1 MQNKVLMILC
11 DGMRPD
17 AVIKCGHP
25 FAKELMS
32 TVHYNP
38 DAQTVFPSYTLPC
51 HFSLF
56 TSRTPDEHGV
66 TGNTYIPGQRKGLF
80 EQLRDNGK
88 STSFFYSWG
97 ELKDLHEPY
106 SLCYGKFVSE
116 EYFPHGKV
124 TEMLEEDCEKFIDEF
139 RPDFAFLYLETT
151 DSIGHEIG
159 WGTEEYY
166 AAANHSFGLI
176 EKVMKNLPEDY
187 SVIILADH
195 GGHDHTHGT
204 ADPID
209 MTIPLFIKTNHE
221 IDENKFKNTNII
233 DIAPSICD
241 IIGVPYSKE
250 WKGKSFINT

>member
-17 AVIKCGHP
+17 AVVKCGHP

-32 TVHYNP
+32 TAKYNP
-38 DAQTVFPSYTLPC
+38 CAQTVFPSWTLPC

-56 TSRTPDEHGV
+56 TSRTPDEHGIL
-66 TGNTYIPGQRKGLF
+66 GNTYVPGERKGLF

-97 ELKDLHEPY
+97 ELKDLHKPY

-116 EYFPHGKV
+116 EYFPRRTV
-124 TEMLEEDCEKFIDEF
+124 TEMLEEDCEKFINEQK
-139 RPDFAFLYLETT
+139 PDFAFLYLETT
-151 DSIGHEIG
+151 DTIGHEIG

-166 AAANHSFGLI
+166 SAANHSFGLI
-176 EKVMKNLPEDY
+176 EKIMANIPKDY
-187 SVIILADH
+187 SVIVLADH
-195 GGHDHTHGT
+195 GGHDNTHGT

-209 MTIPLFIKTNHE
+209 MTIPLFIKTDHE
-221 IDENKFKNTNII
+221 IDEEKFTSANII
-233 DIAPSICD
+233 DVAPTICD
-241 IIGVPYSKE
+241 IIGIPHSKE
-250 WKGKSFINT
+250 WKGKSLLK

>member
-17 AVIKCGHP
+17 AVLKCGHP
-25 FAKELMS
+25 FAKKLMS
-32 TVHYNP
+32 TARYNP
-38 DAQTVFPSYTLPC
+38 NAQTVFPSWTLPC

-56 TSRTPDEHGV
+56 TSRTPDEHGIF
-66 TGNTYIPGQRKGLF
+66 GNTYVPAERKGLF
-80 EQLRDNGK
+80 EQLRDSGK

-97 ELKDLHEPY
+97 ELKDLYQPY

-124 TEMLEEDCEKFIDEF
+124 TELLEEDCERFINEYN
-139 RPDFAFLYLETT
+139 PDFAFLYLETT

-166 AAANHSFGLI
+166 KAAHHSFGLI
-176 EKVMKNLPEDY
+176 EKICGNIPDDY
-187 SVIILADH
+187 SVIVLADH
-195 GGHDHTHGT
+195 GGHDRTHGT

-209 MTIPLFIKTNHE
+209 MTIPLFIKTDFAV
-221 IDENKFKNTNII
+221 DEDKFAKANII
-233 DIAPSICD
+233 DIAPTICD
-241 IIGVPYSKE
+241 IIGIAPSKE
-250 WKGKSFINT
+250 WKGKSLIK